1 MNANDNPSMYG
12 EAAYDASFD
21 AEVGRIAAM
30 TSEEV
35 KNHLR
40 QIGIEPVNTLPAHL
54 HTLVVKS
61 RRMAMDTERTGM
73 YQEVPPSAR
82 GRTLRQFALSLTRSK
97 TISEA
102 EISEDSGLMQGQPI
116 ALERGQASV
125 IVLAQRTTWN
135 IGRYLAKDNEIIP
148 DWVRFLARM
157 IISILLPPLGLS
169 IVTEQ
174 PEMFVLMLVAPGAG
188 AALGF
193 LMFRKTSSSSYNLMP
208 ITHIPNVPSGPSTS
222 MKRAA

>member
-12 EAAYDASFD
+12 EAAHDASFD
-21 AEVGRIAAM
+21 AEVERIAAM
-30 TSEEV
+30 TGEEV
-35 KNHLR
+35 KSHLR

-61 RRMAMDTERTGM
+61 RRMAMDTQRTGM
-73 YQEVPPSAR
+73 YQESSSPAR
-82 GRTLRQFALSLTRSK
+82 GRKLLQFALSLTRSK
-97 TISEA
+97 TISEV
-102 EISEDSGLMQGQPI
+102 EISEDSGLMQGYPI
-116 ALERGQASV
+116 ALGQVQGGV

-148 DWVRFLARM
+148 EWVRFLARM

-169 IVTEQ
+169 IVMGQ
-174 PEMFVLMLVAPGAG
+174 PEMFVLMLVAPGVG

-193 LMFRKTSSSSYNLMP
+193 LMFKRTSSSSPYFMP
-208 ITHIPNVPSGPSTS
+208 IKHIPNVPSGPNTR
-222 MKRAA
+222 MRNAA